1 MKRLRVAIVT
11 DALYP
16 WHKGGKEVRYL
27 HLLKDL
33 PEHGMD
39 VVVYSMKWWDVTPES
54 LELQSG
60 SLTYCAICPR
70 VPMYHG
76 TKRSVLQAVL
86 FAASTFRLLTKKF
99 DVIEAD
105 HMPYLQLLPL
115 RLVAWVKR
123 VPLVVTWNEV
133 WGEEG
138 WRTYIGRMGSVAAVL
153 ERLCVRLS
161 DVLVAISEGTADKL
175 ETIGANRSR
184 VNVIPSPLDL
194 TQLMAAAPASNAPE
208 LLFVGRLID
217 HKNANLAI
225 EAASILS
232 GRGHDVR
239 LGVVGVGPEEFR
251 LRKQVEQLALTDRVT
266 FFSTLDSQAELW
278 SLIRGARV
286 LLAPSVREGL
296 GLVVAE
302 SLALGTPV
310 VCALHSE
317 NESSHFVSQETG
329 SVIEAFSA
337 LALANAAELWLND
350 DSDRS
355 DRISTFLAEHEEL
368 SDGAM
373 SASYANILKNCAM
386 DS

>member
-1 MKRLRVAIVT
+1 
-11 DALYP
+11 
-16 WHKGGKEVRYL
+16 
-27 HLLKDL
+27 
-33 PEHGMD
+33 
-39 VVVYSMKWWDVTPES
+39 
-54 LELQSG
+54 
-60 SLTYCAICPR
+60 
-70 VPMYHG
+70 MYHG